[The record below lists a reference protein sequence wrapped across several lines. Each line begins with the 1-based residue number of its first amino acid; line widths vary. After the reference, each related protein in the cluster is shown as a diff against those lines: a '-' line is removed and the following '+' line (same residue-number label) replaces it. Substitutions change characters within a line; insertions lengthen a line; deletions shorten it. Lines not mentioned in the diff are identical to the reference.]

1 MQENANNFCMAS
13 TFAGP
18 TPGRGWRGSGGRR
31 PWRGWQGFSGAA
43 WADLV
48 AEPCEVEPG
57 PSLIAQAMRD
67 AGLDPDWAGKG
78 WMMCET
84 LDSGND
90 FQPSCIHC

>member
-1 MQENANNFCMAS
+1 MCRKTPAISAWLQHLQVQPL
-13 TFAGP
+13 AGD
-18 TPGRGWRGSGGRR
+18 G
-31 PWRGWQGFSGAA
+31 GAA
-43 WADLV
+43 EGGGHGEGGKGSAEQLDADLV

-90 FQPSCIHC
+90 E